1 MVRRKAI
8 GFTYIEVMII
18 IVLISFVCVVTT
30 KVIQHNLEQKIPLYV
45 YNLYKNLDTESK
57 LLTKRF
63 LTEDENGL
71 NGSSSSSSSSLGTG
85 SFGEEAG
92 IAGSGTSSGSSSS
105 ASSSGIGNKTIEE
118 ILKKVD
124 AKTYCKAFAKDINLA
139 GEVDCENSVEDEEAG
154 FSGNRSIQ
162 YDCSRSYSFRVND
175 DGSYLETLNPIYN
188 SNLSQCL
195 NNENF
200 SDKTISCNAKPTIA
214 VNDLLKKNTEENFT
228 YSCKKSEETNED
240 GADET
245 KTEKS
250 QFSLDSKPKTGKALR
265 TTNNVYLKFVTLKPS
280 DGKYTLKYNLL
291 ANIGQDEICPKI
303 SRASFDTS
311 ESLTCNVNNITVLNL
326 HKSGNSYND
335 LTHYQREKYKFYC
348 FKLTDFYYKNEIILS
363 NGKVGE
369 ASQSEHIGILFSIPE
384 LAQNCNGYI
393 EHAKKMYKLK
403 QINYQNYVSGSAW
416 PENDTITINSSICSD
431 TNDTERKE
439 LCALT
444 PSNVPGDVGLIYGVT
459 SLSKNSPFDTD
470 TQNFNHELY
479 YTKWN
484 SFFTNNNFAKVT
496 KDAINLQE
504 VNEGSLEKTIE
515 NTSSGTTN
523 LNEYIAHFIYAAID
537 IPFSKGKMNKNI
549 FVFEQFGNNIIPV
562 GYLANNPNTP
572 LKFDVVTR
580 GTNTLNIT
588 KLNKKPLTFCEAM
601 QYTGDKF
608 SKYCSCKNLSGS
620 VVTQYPKSSVCD
632 NNFGC
637 RIKPVQPSNV
647 APKFKLF

>member
-1 MVRRKAI
+1 MVRKKAI
-8 GFTYIEVMII
+8 GFTYIEVMIVI
-18 IVLISFVCVVTT
+18 ALISFVCVVTT

-139 GEVDCENSVEDEEAG
+139 GEVDCENSVKDEEVDI
-154 FSGNRSIQ
+154 SGNRTSIQ

-175 DGSYLETLNPIYN
+175 DGSYLETLTPIYN

-214 VNDLLKKNTEENFT
+214 VNDLLKKNTEGNYT

-245 KTEKS
+245 ETEKS
-250 QFSLDSKPKTGKALR
+250 QFSLDSKPKTGKALQ

-280 DGKYTLKYNLL
+280 NGKYTLKYNLF
-291 ANIGQDEICPKI
+291 ANIGQDEIMPTH
-303 SRASFDTS
+303 SFDTPIS
-311 ESLTCNVNNITVLNL
+311 CGCRQQSDMDGNCIDVFDWHVNDDCCKWVWDGPRKRWGSSLGTLDTWSVIPSFENNKCTFNITIATCALNANTNVIKKPKNYSTEIEL
-326 HKSGNSYND
+326 MQEFQIGDPLAYAQERQENDYKIDNNSLVATNVII
-335 LTHYQREKYKFYC
+335 QKYKDISRRDRNPIVS
-348 FKLTDFYYKNEIILS
+348 KLNIRRVAY
-363 NGKVGE
+363 
-369 ASQSEHIGILFSIPE
+369 
-384 LAQNCNGYI
+384 
-393 EHAKKMYKLK
+393 
-403 QINYQNYVSGSAW
+403 
-416 PENDTITINSSICSD
+416 
-431 TNDTERKE
+431 
-439 LCALT
+439 
-444 PSNVPGDVGLIYGVT
+444 
-459 SLSKNSPFDTD
+459 
-470 TQNFNHELY
+470 NFNDNKEFYRKY

-515 NTSSGTTN
+515 NTSSETTN
-523 LNEYIAHFIYAAID
+523 LNEYLAHFIYAAID

-620 VVTQYPKSSVCD
+620 VVTQYPKSSFCD

-637 RIKPVQPSNV
+637 IIKPVQPSNV

>member
-18 IVLISFVCVVTT
+18 IALISFVCVVTT

-71 NGSSSSSSSSLGTG
+71 NGSSSP
-85 SFGEEAG
+85 
-92 IAGSGTSSGSSSS
+92 S

-124 AKTYCKAFAKDINLA
+124 AKTYCKAFAKDINLV

-154 FSGNRSIQ
+154 FSENRSIQ

-175 DGSYLETLNPIYN
+175 DGSYLETLTPIYN

-214 VNDLLKKNTEENFT
+214 INALLKKNTEGNYT
-228 YSCKKSEETNED
+228 YSCKKSEETDED
-240 GADET
+240 GADEAE
-245 KTEKS
+245 TEKS
-250 QFSLDSKPKTGKALR
+250 QFSLDSKPKTGKALQ

-291 ANIGQDEICPKI
+291 ANIGQDEIMPTH
-303 SRASFDTS
+303 SFDTPIS
-311 ESLTCNVNNITVLNL
+311 CGCRPQSDKDGDCIKVFNWQVNDDCCQWFWDGQKKRWGSLWRTLDNWSVTPSFENNKCTFKVITKTCALDAKTDVIQKPKSYSKEIELMQEFQIGDPLAYARERQENDYKIDENSLVVTNVIIQ
-326 HKSGNSYND
+326 K
-335 LTHYQREKYKFYC
+335 KYKDISGRNRNPIVS
-348 FKLTDFYYKNEIILS
+348 KLDIRQVAY
-363 NGKVGE
+363 
-369 ASQSEHIGILFSIPE
+369 
-384 LAQNCNGYI
+384 
-393 EHAKKMYKLK
+393 
-403 QINYQNYVSGSAW
+403 
-416 PENDTITINSSICSD
+416 
-431 TNDTERKE
+431 
-439 LCALT
+439 
-444 PSNVPGDVGLIYGVT
+444 
-459 SLSKNSPFDTD
+459 
-470 TQNFNHELY
+470 NFNDNKEFYRKY

-515 NTSSGTTN
+515 NASSETTN
-523 LNEYIAHFIYAAID
+523 LNEYLAHFIYAAID
-537 IPFSKGKMNKNI
+537 IPFSKGQMNKNI

-580 GTNTLNIT
+580 GTNTLNIK
-588 KLNKKPLTFCEAM
+588 KLNQKPLTFCEAM

-637 RIKPVQPSNV
+637 LIKPVQPSNV

>member
-18 IVLISFVCVVTT
+18 IVLISFVCVVTI

-45 YNLYKNLDTESK
+45 YHLYKNLDTESK

-139 GEVDCENSVEDEEAG
+139 GEVDCENSAEDEESG

-162 YDCSRSYSFRVND
+162 YDCSRSYSFRVKD

-200 SDKTISCNAKPTIA
+200 SDKTIRCNAKPTIA

-245 KTEKS
+245 ETEKS
-250 QFSLDSKPKTGKALR
+250 QFSLDSKPKTEKALR
-265 TTNNVYLKFVTLKPS
+265 TTNNVYLKFVTLKSS

-291 ANIGQDEICPKI
+291 ANIGQDEIMPTH
-303 SRASFDTS
+303 SFDTPIS
-311 ESLTCNVNNITVLNL
+311 CGCRQQNDMDGDCIDVFAWRVN
-326 HKSGNSYND
+326 D
-335 LTHYQREKYKFYC
+335 DCCKFLWD
-348 FKLTDFYYKNEIILS
+348 KPRKRW
-363 NGKVGE
+363 
-369 ASQSEHIGILFSIPE
+369 GILFKTLDNWSVISSFENNKCTFKITTETCALDANTNVIKKPKSYSKEIE
-384 LAQNCNGYI
+384 LMQ
-393 EHAKKMYKLK
+393 EF
-403 QINYQNYVSGSAW
+403 QIGDPLVYARERQ
-416 PENDTITINSSICSD
+416 ENDYKIDNNSLVAEDIRFKPYKNIVGRT
-431 TNDTERKE
+431 TNPIVEVLNISRV
-439 LCALT
+439 A
-444 PSNVPGDVGLIYGVT
+444 Y
-459 SLSKNSPFDTD
+459 
-470 TQNFNHELY
+470 NFNDNKEFYRKY

-537 IPFSKGKMNKNI
+537 IPFSTGKMNKNI

-572 LKFDVVTR
+572 LKFDVMTR

-588 KLNKKPLTFCEAM
+588 KLNQKPLTFCEAM

-608 SKYCSCKNLSGS
+608 SKYCSCKNSSGS
-620 VVTQYPKSSVCD
+620 VVTQYPKSSFCD

-637 RIKPVQPSNV
+637 IIKPVQPSNV

>member
-71 NGSSSSSSSSLGTG
+71 NSSSSSSSSSLGTG

-214 VNDLLKKNTEENFT
+214 VNDLLKKNTEENYT

-245 KTEKS
+245 ETEKS
-250 QFSLDSKPKTGKALR
+250 QFSLDSKPKTEKALR

-291 ANIGQDEICPKI
+291 ANIGQDEIMPTH
-303 SRASFDTS
+303 SFDTPIS
-311 ESLTCNVNNITVLNL
+311 CGCRQQNDKDGDCIEVFNWQVNEDCCKWVWDGPRKRWGYSPKTLDTWSVIPSFENNKCTFKITAETCALNVHTNATKKPNNYSKKIELMQEFQIGDPL
-326 HKSGNSYND
+326 AYA
-335 LTHYQREKYKFYC
+335 RER
-348 FKLTDFYYKNEIILS
+348 
-363 NGKVGE
+363 
-369 ASQSEHIGILFSIPE
+369 Q
-384 LAQNCNGYI
+384 
-393 EHAKKMYKLK
+393 
-403 QINYQNYVSGSAW
+403 
-416 PENDTITINSSICSD
+416 ENDYKIDNNSLVAEDIRFKPYKIPGLTMNPIVEVLSI
-431 TNDTERKE
+431 RQV
-439 LCALT
+439 A
-444 PSNVPGDVGLIYGVT
+444 Y
-459 SLSKNSPFDTD
+459 
-470 TQNFNHELY
+470 NFNDNKEFYRKY
-479 YTKWN
+479 YTKWD

-572 LKFDVVTR
+572 LKFDVMTR

-620 VVTQYPKSSVCD
+620 VVTQYPKSSFCD

>member
-1 MVRRKAI
+1 MVRKKAI
-8 GFTYIEVMII
+8 GFTYIEVI
-18 IVLISFVCVVTT
+18 IVIALISFVCVVTT

-45 YNLYKNLDTESK
+45 YNLYKNLDFESK

-71 NGSSSSSSSSLGTG
+71 NGSSSSSS
-85 SFGEEAG
+85 
-92 IAGSGTSSGSSSS
+92 
-105 ASSSGIGNKTIEE
+105 SSSGIGNKTIEE

-139 GEVDCENSVEDEEAG
+139 GEVDCENSVKDEEVDI
-154 FSGNRSIQ
+154 SENRTTIQ
-162 YDCSRSYSFRVND
+162 YDCSRSYSFRVNN
-175 DGSYLETLNPIYN
+175 DGSYLETLTPIYN

-214 VNDLLKKNTEENFT
+214 INDLLKKNTEENYT

-245 KTEKS
+245 ETEKS
-250 QFSLDSKPKTGKALR
+250 QFSLDSKPKTGKALQ

-280 DGKYTLKYNLL
+280 DGRYTLKYNLF
-291 ANIGQDEICPKI
+291 ANIGQDEIMPTH
-303 SRASFDTS
+303 SFDTPIS
-311 ESLTCNVNNITVLNL
+311 CGCRQKSDMDGNCIDVFDWHVNNDCCKWVWDGQRKRWGSLWGTLENWSVIPSFENNKCSFKVSTETCALDAKTNVIQKP
-326 HKSGNSYND
+326 KSYSKEIELMQEFQIGDPLAYARERQENDYKIDNNSLVVTNV
-335 LTHYQREKYKFYC
+335 TIRKKYKDISGQNRNPIVS
-348 FKLTDFYYKNEIILS
+348 KLNIRRVAY
-363 NGKVGE
+363 
-369 ASQSEHIGILFSIPE
+369 
-384 LAQNCNGYI
+384 
-393 EHAKKMYKLK
+393 
-403 QINYQNYVSGSAW
+403 
-416 PENDTITINSSICSD
+416 
-431 TNDTERKE
+431 
-439 LCALT
+439 
-444 PSNVPGDVGLIYGVT
+444 
-459 SLSKNSPFDTD
+459 
-470 TQNFNHELY
+470 NFNDNKEFYRKY

-515 NTSSGTTN
+515 NNSSGTTN
-523 LNEYIAHFIYAAID
+523 LNEYLAHFIYAAID

-580 GTNTLNIT
+580 GTNTLNII
-588 KLNKKPLTFCEAM
+588 KLNQKPLTFCEAM

-608 SKYCSCKNLSGS
+608 SKYCSCKDLSDS

-637 RIKPVQPSNV
+637 IIKPVQPSNV

>member
-1 MVRRKAI
+1 MVRKKAI
-8 GFTYIEVMII
+8 GFTYIEVMIVI
-18 IVLISFVCVVTT
+18 ALISFVCVVTT

-139 GEVDCENSVEDEEAG
+139 GEVDCENSVKDEEVDI
-154 FSGNRSIQ
+154 SGNRTSIQ

-175 DGSYLETLNPIYN
+175 DGSYLETLTPIYN

-214 VNDLLKKNTEENFT
+214 VNDLLKKNTEENYT

-245 KTEKS
+245 ETEKS
-250 QFSLDSKPKTGKALR
+250 QFSLDSKPKTEKALQ

-280 DGKYTLKYNLL
+280 NGKYTLKYNLF
-291 ANIGQDEICPKI
+291 ANIGQDEIMPTH
-303 SRASFDTS
+303 SFDTPIS
-311 ESLTCNVNNITVLNL
+311 CGCRQQSDMDGNCIDVFDWHVNKDCCKWVWDGPRKRWGSSLGTLDTWSVIPSFENNKCTFKITTETCALNANTNVIKKPKNYSTEIELMQEFQIGDPLAYAQERQENDYKIDNNSLVATNVII
-326 HKSGNSYND
+326 
-335 LTHYQREKYKFYC
+335 QKYKDISRRDRNPIVS
-348 FKLTDFYYKNEIILS
+348 KLNIRRVAY
-363 NGKVGE
+363 
-369 ASQSEHIGILFSIPE
+369 
-384 LAQNCNGYI
+384 
-393 EHAKKMYKLK
+393 
-403 QINYQNYVSGSAW
+403 
-416 PENDTITINSSICSD
+416 
-431 TNDTERKE
+431 
-439 LCALT
+439 
-444 PSNVPGDVGLIYGVT
+444 
-459 SLSKNSPFDTD
+459 
-470 TQNFNHELY
+470 NFNDNKEFYRKY

-515 NTSSGTTN
+515 NTSSETTN
-523 LNEYIAHFIYAAID
+523 LNEYLAHFIYAAID

-608 SKYCSCKNLSGS
+608 SKYCSCKNLSDS
-620 VVTQYPKSSVCD
+620 VVTQYPKSSFCD

-637 RIKPVQPSNV
+637 IIKPVQPSNV